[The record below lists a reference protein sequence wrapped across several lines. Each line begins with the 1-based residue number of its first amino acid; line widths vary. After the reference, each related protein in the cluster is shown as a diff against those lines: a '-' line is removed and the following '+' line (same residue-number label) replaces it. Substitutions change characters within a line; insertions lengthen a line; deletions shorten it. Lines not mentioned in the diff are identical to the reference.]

1 MKSSKTKDVNDA
13 VDYLKQQFWQYGT
26 NEIKYN
32 YTRNE
37 FKVSIQYGVHCMCTQ
52 YVLCTLYV
60 YTVCVVYIGV
70 YTPKAW
76 TYLYQVH
83 IIIVEGQNLLLLKIE
98 ILLMFKPNFLYKSQP
113 TQHFWSDKEHLLVP
127 PNCPIKM

>member
-37 FKVSIQYGVHCMCTQ
+37 FKVTIQYVVHCMCS
-52 YVLCTLYV
+52 V
-60 YTVCVVYIGV
+60 YTVFVGYIGV
-70 YTPKAW
+70 HTPKA
-76 TYLYQVH
+76 
-83 IIIVEGQNLLLLKIE
+83 
-98 ILLMFKPNFLYKSQP
+98 
-113 TQHFWSDKEHLLVP
+113 
-127 PNCPIKM
+127 

>member
-37 FKVSIQYGVHCMCTQ
+37 FKVTIQYVVHCMCIQ
-52 YVLCTLYV
+52 YLLGTLVCTPQKHELINIK
-60 YTVCVVYIGV
+60 YI
-70 YTPKAW
+70 
-76 TYLYQVH
+76 
-83 IIIVEGQNLLLLKIE
+83 LLLLRVNIC
-98 ILLMFKPNFLYKSQP
+98 YY
-113 TQHFWSDKEHLLVP
+113 
-127 PNCPIKM
+127 